1 MAEPSFIN
9 DPAKYNPEFKLNRAE
24 PDQDDIMPDVPH
36 PEPAIILD
44 DRNVDR
50 MLGTDR
56 YRPTYGKPRR
66 FDLAEAMDLRIRAAE
81 GSAASFE
88 YLR

>member
-1 MAEPSFIN
+1 MTLCLTCRLS
-9 DPAKYNPEFKLNRAE
+9 
-24 PDQDDIMPDVPH
+24 
-36 PEPAIILD
+36 EPAIILD

-66 FDLAEAMDLRIRAAE
+66 FDLAGAMDLRIRAAE

>member
-1 MAEPSFIN
+1 MTLCLPCNLS
-9 DPAKYNPEFKLNRAE
+9 
-24 PDQDDIMPDVPH
+24 
-36 PEPAIILD
+36 EPAIILD
-44 DRNVDR
+44 DRNVDP